1 MRWAVCLFLAGCATN
16 GISVSETTPDGG
28 TLVVDQK
35 TLSSWGARTQEGAG
49 NFRYSATAVDGSQFD
64 MRAGASVTGQET
76 PDPTTALL
84 GVIQAL
90 VPVPAAPEPPR
101 AREQALSADQIAQIT
116 ELIDMLITRRRVGL

>member
-1 MRWAVCLFLAGCATN
+1 MLVLLLAGCATN

-28 TLVVDQK
+28 TLVVEQK

-49 NFRYSATAVDGSQFD
+49 NFRYSATAEDGSQFD

-90 VPVPAAPEPPR
+90 VPVPAAPEPEPPAPR
-101 AREQALSADQIAQIT
+101 ERALSADQIAQIT

>member
-1 MRWAVCLFLAGCATN
+1 MRALALVLLLAGCATN

-28 TLVVDQK
+28 TLVVEQK

-49 NFRYSATAVDGSQFD
+49 NFRYSATALDGSQFD

-90 VPVPAAPEPPR
+90 VPVPEPPAPR
-101 AREQALSADQIAQIT
+101 DRALSADQIAQIT
-116 ELIDMLITRRRVGL
+116 EMIDMLITRRRGGR

>member
-1 MRWAVCLFLAGCATN
+1 MRALALVLLLAGCATN

-28 TLVVDQK
+28 TLVVEQK

-49 NFRYSATAVDGSQFD
+49 NFRYSATALDGSQFD

-90 VPVPAAPEPPR
+90 VPVPEPPAPR
-101 AREQALSADQIAQIT
+101 DRALSADQIAQIT
-116 ELIDMLITRRRVGL
+116 EMIDMLITRRRVGL